1 MTVTKVIVTTLLL
14 CSALVF
20 SGCPGK
26 TVYLPCKAEEPLRT
40 PTVDCE
46 YDGNMT
52 KLAKCAAK
60 NKTTLEGD
68 YEVLLTRFRSCK

>member
-1 MTVTKVIVTTLLL
+1 MMKTKVIVITLLL
-14 CSALVF
+14 FSVLAF
-20 SGCPGK
+20 SGCTK
-26 TVYLPCKAEEPLRT
+26 YVYLPCKAEEPQRT
-40 PTVDCE
+40 VVVDCE

-60 NKTTLEGD
+60 SKTALEGD

>member
-1 MTVTKVIVTTLLL
+1 MKTKVIAITLLL

-20 SGCPGK
+20 SGCVEK
-26 TVYLPCKAEEPLRT
+26 KVYLPCKAEEPLRT
-40 PTVDCE
+40 LTADCE

-60 NKTTLEGD
+60 NKATADGD
-68 YEVLLTRFRSCK
+68 YEILLTRFRSCK